1 VDNVQECN
9 LLCVIVGE
17 MLFNANYPAEPPDFI
32 FTGNDN
38 QFQPDVAEIKVIVS
52 AFADS
57 VLLLTL

>member
-1 VDNVQECN
+1 VDNLQILN

-38 QFQPDVAEIKVIVS
+38 QFQPDVGEFKVIVP
-52 AFADS
+52 A
-57 VLLLTL
+57 LETQTLCCY